1 MDRREVA
8 VKKKIN
14 IKHPKQILVIMLI
27 STILVTVFY
36 MSRNFRYKVIFAKE
50 RIVKCDGLTGR
61 TWFLKKIPHP
71 DRRGRSR
78 LI

>member
-1 MDRREVA
+1 VRI
-8 VKKKIN
+8 KIK
-14 IKHPKQILVIMLI
+14 IKHPKQILVIILI
-27 STILVTVFY
+27 SAITVFY

-78 LI
+78 LIWMELRGGI